1 MNILPLTLFW
11 LLLGS
16 LMLDIGP
23 LTAATK
29 AYTDSV
35 GLGAQDRHAKSMR
48 MRE

>member
-29 AYTDSV
+29 AY
-35 GLGAQDRHAKSMR
+35 LH
-48 MRE
+48 